1 MMVIAI
7 LLLESHYDNCFDL
20 RGSLV
25 SSTNMGGEHIW
36 LLLAGLTK
44 YLATISRLIRRW
56 CVHIESKRVKVGEI
70 VASYGWTKCC
80 RYHRQ
85 VLHFSGVK
93 IERQVD
99 SGVESPSRWLQV
111 ANLLKLG
118 PLLPPVDP
126 LHQVLYVAQ
135 TRVASLLPLGAFQ
148 VEVVL
153 VGGGGEAGGAETG
166 RGEKSL
172 GRRVR

>member
-1 MMVIAI
+1 MVGQNVVDIT
-7 LLLESHYDNCFDL
+7 DRF
-20 RGSLV
+20 
-25 SSTNMGGEHIW
+25 
-36 LLLAGLTK
+36 
-44 YLATISRLIRRW
+44 
-56 CVHIESKRVKVGEI
+56 
-70 VASYGWTKCC
+70 
-80 RYHRQ
+80 
-85 VLHFSGVK
+85 LHFSRVK
-93 IERQVD
+93 KERQVD

-126 LHQVLYVAQ
+126 LHQVLNVAK